1 MRDRIIITGIGVFM
15 TFGSVGAIERETMD
29 FGQAVVMALIGVT
42 LIWIGA
48 RG

>member
-1 MRDRIIITGIGVFM
+1 MRDRIITTGIGVFM
-15 TFGSVGAIERETMD
+15 AFGSVGAIERGTMN
-29 FGQAVVMALIGVT
+29 FGQAAVTALIGVT